1 VQELQT
7 LASADTRV
15 HVLQLDV
22 ADDESIRR
30 AAEQVAAIL
39 GGCCAQ
45 FSGFIILRVTGVG
58 VGLNVL
64 VNNAGI
70 CDFTQAFGVATRQ
83 SMAEHYDINTIGPV
97 MCVQV
102 VRFIQIELR
111 NNYKNFNI
119 SFNYGLYNSIQAFHS
134 LLCTAASTNANQP
147 LGARRALIHTR

>member
-1 VQELQT
+1 
-7 LASADTRV
+7 LAGADTRV

-30 AAEQVAAIL
+30 ATERVAAIL
-39 GGCCAQ
+39 GGCCVQ
-45 FSGFIILRVTGVG
+45 FSEFIILRVTGVG

-70 CDFTQAFGVATRQ
+70 GECTQAFGVATRQ

-102 VRFIQIELR
+102 SRFIRIEIR
-111 NNYKNFNI
+111 NN
-119 SFNYGLYNSIQAFHS
+119 
-134 LLCTAASTNANQP
+134 
-147 LGARRALIHTR
+147 